1 MVTNLQKN
9 FHKQHVFPKSCCIHL
24 LSLSWY
30 VSSLMSRT
38 IKVSVRFIL
47 VADLMHLLISF
58 NAKNYVSLSTLAAE
72 STTENS
78 KSS

>member
-1 MVTNLQKN
+1 MVTNLQKK
-9 FHKQHVFPKSCCIHL
+9 FHKQHAFYKICCIHL

-38 IKVSVRFIL
+38 IKLSVRFIL